1 MRLGDTLLPPFW
13 WKKRIRSAVH
23 EKGYSHIFISTP
35 KLQSLW
41 PKIFSPHKQWHQQ
54 RFDIP
59 NYRVDTYM
67 RKLICRFTKVL
78 LFPAIPLVWSELVL
92 IGLLLEVGHT
102 RRHHINM
109 FMASYHFL
117 ADHGEGTGWFFL
129 LVPPKMCKYGTSLSQ
144 GQHYNA
150 SAYLYHL
157 IINPNHSTVNQ
168 WLKIRSYIYEQEN

>member
-78 LFPAIPLVWSELVL
+78 LFPAIPLVWCELVL
-92 IGLLLEVGHT
+92 IGLVLEVGHT

-117 ADHGEGTGWFFL
+117 ADRGEEGQGQVQGAGEG
-129 LVPPKMCKYGTSLSQ
+129 KSDHINSTSF
-144 GQHYNA
+144 G
-150 SAYLYHL
+150 
-157 IINPNHSTVNQ
+157 HSDIMKG
-168 WLKIRSYIYEQEN
+168 LGRLMESKF